1 MDRNEVAQRAESGVG
16 GAESGDKAGL
26 SQELNSMTMADRLAV
41 ARDVDRLN
49 EEHRAENPNLPDI
62 EISTTTDSGGREH
75 LSDINLGE
83 ERGWYKPARRFGAR
97 RDREDIYDRT

>member
-1 MDRNEVAQRAESGVG
+1 MDRNEVEQRAESLVG
-16 GAESGDKAGL
+16 RAESGDKDGL

-83 ERGWYKPARRFGAR
+83 ERGWGNPAPGVGGAGTR
-97 RDREDIYDRT
+97 VDTNT